1 MKRSYLATVL
11 TSALLWC
18 SPGYAASL
26 AVVGTG
32 DGMEMLQAVS
42 ALFSAERFGVVVSV
56 PPSIGSGGAVAAV
69 GGDRNVLG
77 RVARPLK
84 DAEKEQGLETTP
96 IVRIPS
102 AFFVHPGVGVRAQTT
117 KQIKEN

>member
-1 MKRSYLATVL
+1 MKRYLAL
-11 TSALLWC
+11 IGAAGLLC
-18 SPGYAASL
+18 SPSLAATL

-32 DGMEMLQAVS
+32 DGMEMLHAVS
-42 ALFSAERFGVVVSV
+42 VVFSAERPELAVAV

-69 GGDRNVLG
+69 GDDRNVLG

-84 DAEKEQGLETTP
+84 DTEKEQGLETTP

-102 AFFVHPGVGVRAQTT
+102 AFFVHPSARVKSLTT
-117 KQIKEN
+117 K